1 MHTTQPLIIWSSR
14 FRTRRG
20 IEWRGMRGC
29 VCVSCVCTWWNQPQV
44 STFLLLGFISFAFFS
59 RADCW
64 LSALISACS
73 LNTQFFPPMSEP
85 CLENQLTV
93 HLSFRYLLL
102 PFYLPRSGTCP
113 CFQLRIKEEV
123 SAVIWGILPGIAE
136 KSPKWGSATDLLG
149 DLTSVPCHLWTLVF
163 PSEKW
168 VLGWASW

>member
-1 MHTTQPLIIWSSR
+1 MTWDARL
-14 FRTRRG
+14 
-20 IEWRGMRGC
+20 C
-29 VCVSCVCTWWNQPQV
+29 VCVRVCVLGGTSLRFLHFSSLASFHLHFSLGLIVGCQLSSQPAPW
-44 STFLLLGFISFAFFS
+44 T
-59 RADCW
+59 
-64 LSALISACS
+64 LS
-73 LNTQFFPPMSEP
+73 FFPPMSEP